1 MSIQIRN
8 KFTILAAPDLL
19 TLKNAMTSFPLSTR
33 KKNFII
39 PAVAAVSAR
48 C

>member
-1 MSIQIRN
+1 MVTQIRN
-8 KFTILAAPDLL
+8 KFTVLAAIDLL
-19 TLKNAMTSFPLSTR
+19 TLKSAMTSFPLSTT
-33 KKNFII
+33 KQKFII